1 MVHVKI
7 ENGQFLVKGTFDMGI
22 AGVFENKDFGQGN
35 IEIEYKVEDFIK
47 DLDSDYCWMNEI
59 KDIFKVVAKEDDA
72 LAKAMEDYL
81 NKKEAFVQK
90 NSKHFNDYFLYRL
103 ILVFVDCAY
112 PFWETEEAILPEYAD
127 KEEFE
132 YVYEDNEVSSAIY
145 ALDEEFYEKP
155 INGVEQKTDVETL
168 ARKLFPMFN
177 FDGLIASITPD
188 ILNFNGSW
196 MQVEFSDGWDNEFY
210 CAAYEEFDETM
221 TPRDW
226 HNF

>member
-59 KDIFKVVAKEDDA
+59 KDIFKAVAKEDDA

-90 NSKHFNDYFLYRL
+90 NSKHFY
-103 ILVFVDCAY
+103 
-112 PFWETEEAILPEYAD
+112 
-127 KEEFE
+127 
-132 YVYEDNEVSSAIY
+132 
-145 ALDEEFYEKP
+145 
-155 INGVEQKTDVETL
+155 G
-168 ARKLFPMFN
+168 
-177 FDGLIASITPD
+177 GLI
-188 ILNFNGSW
+188 
-196 MQVEFSDGWDNEFY
+196 
-210 CAAYEEFDETM
+210 
-221 TPRDW
+221 
-226 HNF
+226 